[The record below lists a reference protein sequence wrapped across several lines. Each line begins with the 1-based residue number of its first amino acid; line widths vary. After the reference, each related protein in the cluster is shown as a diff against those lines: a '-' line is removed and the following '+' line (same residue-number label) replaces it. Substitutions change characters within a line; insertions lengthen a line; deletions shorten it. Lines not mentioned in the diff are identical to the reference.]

1 VAPATSL
8 VTIRYVPR
16 TRTTLNPALT
26 GRIVELVQAGNY
38 IETAAKA
45 AGIHKSTY
53 YSWMNRGEKAAEA
66 IGRGDPVSEDEAAFA
81 DFYNQV
87 SQAEAVAE
95 TNAVAA
101 VREADRGWQAHMTY
115 LERRFS
121 SRWRQQSGARY
132 VRDDSEKETMEQM
145 LERMQREQGERGAA

>member
-1 VAPATSL
+1 MQNPHDTQC
-8 VTIRYVPR
+8 R
-16 TRTTLNPALT
+16 TDHADRRA
-26 GRIVELVQAGNY
+26 VQAGNY

-45 AGIHKSTY
+45 AGIHKATY

-66 IGRGDPVSEDEAAFA
+66 LSKGDPVSDEEAAFA
-81 DFYNQV
+81 DFFSRV
-87 SQAEAVAE
+87 SEAEGVAE

-121 SRWRQQSGARY
+121 SRWRQQSVSATQGRRQGESVEQALARF
-132 VRDDSEKETMEQM
+132 
-145 LERMQREQGERGAA
+145 QREQGERGAA